1 MLQNGEDCE
10 SAHTLVR
17 NDPGYARLNAD
28 YFGLKNIKPDKLPP
42 ACLGSVF
49 EVPQSSLQIDQACV
63 SRGGA
68 VRANSSPDIRDSC
81 ASRKSSDVYGFRPE
95 YHTCVGF
102 LILVTLA
109 PWTHAWPRRHH
120 YKCVR
125 FAGSAQRHKE
135 LCPWRKRQP
144 YLRKKHHHNKHVVQ
158 RQQQLQRQHNNQKQQ
173 QEAKSQRQQQQD
185 QGLQKG
191 LHIQRQKNAKPCL
204 ADYPDDR
211 SRNVGCQARPVTY
224 DCHAPPIHEDK
235 DEYSM
240 HALLGTTTDA

>member
-1 MLQNGEDCE
+1 MPQNGEDCE

-17 NDPGYARLNAD
+17 NDLGYARLNAD

-42 ACLGSVF
+42 ACLGGVF
-49 EVPQSSLQIDQACV
+49 GVPQSSLQIDQACV
-63 SRGGA
+63 GRGGA

-95 YHTCVGF
+95 YHTCAGF

-144 YLRKKHHHNKHVVQ
+144 YVRKKITPQ
-158 RQQQLQRQHNNQKQQ
+158 
-173 QEAKSQRQQQQD
+173 
-185 QGLQKG
+185 
-191 LHIQRQKNAKPCL
+191 
-204 ADYPDDR
+204 
-211 SRNVGCQARPVTY
+211 
-224 DCHAPPIHEDK
+224 
-235 DEYSM
+235 
-240 HALLGTTTDA
+240 

>member
-1 MLQNGEDCE
+1 MPQNGEDCE

-17 NDPGYARLNAD
+17 NDLGYARLNAD

-42 ACLGSVF
+42 AGLGSVF

-81 ASRKSSDVYGFRPE
+81 ASRTSWDVYGFRPE

-109 PWTHAWPRRHH
+109 PWTQAWPRRHH

-125 FAGSAQRHKE
+125 FAGSAQRHEE

-144 YLRKKHHHNKHVVQ
+144 YLRKKRNTTTTIMSCSDSSSCSSSTTI
-158 RQQQLQRQHNNQKQQ
+158 RSN
-173 QEAKSQRQQQQD
+173 
-185 QGLQKG
+185 
-191 LHIQRQKNAKPCL
+191 
-204 ADYPDDR
+204 
-211 SRNVGCQARPVTY
+211 SRNQSGSGSSSKIK
-224 DCHAPPIHEDK
+224 DCSKVYTFSDRRRQSHVWILRRILSTSRCG
-235 DEYSM
+235 SM
-240 HALLGTTTDA
+240 

>member
-1 MLQNGEDCE
+1 MPVAEAERRTFQVDVVVRDFPVMPSGGAFTSPMVAVSRVPGLHRSHV
-10 SAHTLVR
+10 SAALK
-17 NDPGYARLNAD
+17 AD

-42 ACLGSVF
+42 ASLGIVF

-63 SRGGA
+63 SRAGA
-68 VRANSSPDIRDSC
+68 VRANSSADIRDSC

-144 YLRKKHHHNKHVVQ
+144 YLRKKNTP
-158 RQQQLQRQHNNQKQQ
+158 QQACRAATAAAAAAAQQ
-173 QEAKSQRQQQQD
+173 SEATAGTKV
-185 QGLQKG
+185 
-191 LHIQRQKNAKPCL
+191 AAAA
-204 ADYPDDR
+204 ADR
-211 SRNVGCQARPVTY
+211 RHKCEA
-224 DCHAPPIHEDK
+224 
-235 DEYSM
+235 
-240 HALLGTTTDA
+240 

>member
-1 MLQNGEDCE
+1 MPQNGEDCE

-17 NDPGYARLNAD
+17 NDLGYARLNAD

-125 FAGSAQRHKE
+125 FAGSAQRHGE

-144 YLRKKHHHNKHVVQ
+144 YLRKKKETPPQ
-158 RQQQLQRQHNNQKQQ
+158 QAWRAATAAAAAAARQSEATAGTKVAAAAA
-173 QEAKSQRQQQQD
+173 AKSRTA
-185 QGLQKG
+185 
-191 LHIQRQKNAKPCL
+191 AKFTH
-204 ADYPDDR
+204 
-211 SRNVGCQARPVTY
+211 SAREEGK
-224 DCHAPPIHEDK
+224 AMFG
-235 DEYSM
+235 YS
-240 HALLGTTTDA
+240 LGY

>member
-1 MLQNGEDCE
+1 MPQNGEDCE

-17 NDPGYARLNAD
+17 NDLGYARLNAD

-42 ACLGSVF
+42 AGLGSVF

-63 SRGGA
+63 SRGRA

-144 YLRKKHHHNKHVVQ
+144 YLRKKNTP
-158 RQQQLQRQHNNQKQQ
+158 QQACRAATATAAAAAQQ
-173 QEAKSQRQQQQD
+173 SEATAGTKV
-185 QGLQKG
+185 
-191 LHIQRQKNAKPCL
+191 A
-204 ADYPDDR
+204 AAAAAR
-211 SRNVGCQARPVTY
+211 SRTAKRFTHSATEECKAMFGRL
-224 DCHAPPIHEDK
+224 
-235 DEYSM
+235 SR
-240 HALLGTTTDA
+240 